1 MKKNHYLSK
10 RPDASRRKFLSHL
23 SVGVGASV
31 LASSSVLSSCSSGNS
46 SKEQEKTGTGTSAE
60 KKKLGLALVG
70 LGNYSTTQLAPA
82 LQECQDCY
90 LAGIVT
96 GTPSKAEE
104 WSKKYNI
111 PEKNIY
117 NYENY
122 DELANNPDIDIIY
135 VVLPNSMHAEYT
147 IRAAKAGKHVITEKP
162 MAISVQECEDMIA
175 ACKDNNVLLGV
186 GYRLHYE
193 PYTKEI
199 KRLGQEQVF
208 GRVTD
213 INNAFGFTIGDP
225 TQWRLKKDLAGGG
238 ALMDVGVYTIQA
250 ARYTSGLEPV
260 SLTAEEFK
268 TNPVK
273 FSEVDETIKF
283 QLNFPDGLVA
293 QCETSYNKN
302 IQFLKATAENGW
314 FELSPAYDYGPL
326 DGKTSEGPLE
336 YPHIYEQALQMDDF
350 ARCVMN
356 NQPYTT
362 APGEEGLQDMKIIEA
377 IYASIANGSQEI
389 QIA

>member
-10 RPDASRRKFLSHL
+10 HPATSRRKFLSQL
-23 SVGVGASV
+23 SAGVGSSL
-31 LASSSVLSSCSSGNS
+31 LAPSSLSMISSCSPGNS
-46 SKEQEKTGTGTSAE
+46 SKETASTDTGEE

-70 LGNYSTTQLAPA
+70 LGNYSTIQLAPA
-82 LQECQDCY
+82 LQECKNCY
-90 LAGIVT
+90 LAGIIT

-104 WSKKYNI
+104 WSAKYNI

-117 NYENY
+117 NYDNY
-122 DELANNPDIDIIY
+122 DELADNPDIDIIY
-135 VVLPNSMHAEYT
+135 VVLPNAMHAKYT
-147 IRAAKAGKHVITEKP
+147 IRAARAGKHVITEKP

-175 ACKDNNVLLGV
+175 ACKENNVLLGV

-193 PYTKEI
+193 PYNKEI
-199 KRLGQEQVF
+199 MRLGQEQVF
-208 GRVTD
+208 GKVTE

-225 TQWRLKKDLAGGG
+225 TQWRMKKELAGGG
-238 ALMDVGVYTIQA
+238 ALMDVGIYTIQA
-250 ARYTSGLEPV
+250 ARYTSGLEPI

-268 TNPVK
+268 TDPVK
-273 FSEVDETIKF
+273 FAEVDETIQF
-283 QLNFPDGLVA
+283 QLNFPEGLVA
-293 QCETSYNKN
+293 NCEASYNKN
-302 IQFLKATAENGW
+302 MQYLKATAENGW

-326 DGKTSEGPLE
+326 NGKTSEGPLE
-336 YPHIYEQALQMDDF
+336 FPHLYEQALQMDDF
-350 ARCVMN
+350 ASCVMN

-377 IYASIANGSQEI
+377 IYQSIVNSRQEV